1 MIQVSKPSRDDKLI
15 INMTKSKNKFEYV
28 IDDETSDELVYKKQS
43 YIKPDDFSHLKAYRD
58 KPFFEQ
64 NYFALRRIKCP
75 PKEPTLS
82 EAKQDTA

>member
-1 MIQVSKPSRDDKLI
+1 
-15 INMTKSKNKFEYV
+15 MTKSKNKFEYV